1 MSLNQKSKLVLGIDP
16 GLRMT
21 GYGLVNTRRGSLKA
35 VEYGVIK
42 STAKFSLPERLYE
55 ITSVLADVVTQ
66 FQPTCAS
73 VEKIFSA
80 VNIKTALLLGHVR
93 GAILAELRRNGVE
106 VFEYSPLEIKQST
119 VGYGRAEKQ
128 QVAEMCRMLLNLP
141 EIPKPADASDALAA
155 AICHIHNSTYTFEED
170 QIKRS

>member
-1 MSLNQKSKLVLGIDP
+1 MSLNRQSKLVLGIDP

-21 GYGLVNTRRGSLKA
+21 GYGLVRSRPGGSLKA

-42 STAKFSLPERLYE
+42 STSKFSLSERLFE
-55 ITSVLADVVTQ
+55 ITSVLADVVNQ
-66 FQPTCAS
+66 FQPHCAS

-93 GAILAELRRNGVE
+93 GAILAELRRNSVP
-106 VFEYSPLEIKQST
+106 VYEYSPLEIKQST

-128 QVAEMCRMLLNLP
+128 QVGEMCRMLLNLP
-141 EIPKPADASDALAA
+141 EVPKPADASDALAA
-155 AICHIHNSTYTFEED
+155 AICHIHNSTYEEA
-170 QIKRS
+170 QPRS